1 MSSITFLTNTTWHSS
16 HHGLS
21 ARHLPVPRV
30 DEPPR
35 ARSSCGFPL
44 FVCSRVLSSC
54 PSCDLTADAS
64 FSSPGVRSFS
74 GPSSFLWAPSFRRL
88 SRSRADTQSEVMHRV
103 FVSHGPFS
111 PFCGL
116 PDDFGSALSESF
128 SSCEHC
134 LRLMSSSSGTF
145 SFRRVLPSTI
155 HRSFLSCDDPLLPAV
170 ILSFFPSLP
179 HHGRPRPPRV
189 TSLRVPLDLDSSI
202 IFFPS
207 CLYTFSSSSHQAA
220 ICSSV
225 ASSAV
230 ACALPATL
238 SNPDPLWLPCRFRS
252 SKCAWRIHSTRV
264 FDAMGS
270 SLERGGG
277 VM

>member
-16 HHGLS
+16 HHCLS

-202 IFFPS
+202 IFLS
-207 CLYTFSSSSHQAA
+207 VMLVYLQQLISSSSDLLLRGLVCCCL
-220 ICSSV
+220 CSSCYALQSGSAL
-225 ASSAV
+225 AS
-230 ACALPATL
+230 LP
-238 SNPDPLWLPCRFRS
+238 LPFVQVCMAHSFYS
-252 SKCAWRIHSTRV
+252 SV
-264 FDAMGS
+264 
-270 SLERGGG
+270 
-277 VM
+277 

>member
-1 MSSITFLTNTTWHSS
+1 LSSITFLTNTTWHSS

-170 ILSFFPSLP
+170 ILSFF
-179 HHGRPRPPRV
+179 
-189 TSLRVPLDLDSSI
+189 SI
-202 IFFPS
+202 LATPWP
-207 CLYTFSSSSHQAA
+207 SSSSTRYFSSRPSRPGLFYHFSFRHACIPSAA
-220 ICSSV
+220 HPIKQRSAPPWPRLLLLVLFLLRSPIRIRFGFPAASV
-225 ASSAV
+225 RPSVHGAFILLE
-230 ACALPATL
+230 CLTR
-238 SNPDPLWLPCRFRS
+238 WGHR
-252 SKCAWRIHSTRV
+252 WREE
-264 FDAMGS
+264 G
-270 SLERGGG
+270 E
-277 VM
+277 